1 MCFRCVLFLFFISF
15 FGKAQFY
22 SNGQNASSV
31 NWRQINTK
39 YFQIIFPE
47 DFKGKAQELA
57 NIISYANKQSREHLS
72 SEPKRISIIIQNN
85 TTVDNG
91 FVTLAPWRSEFYSVA
106 NQENEGV
113 DWLKKLAVHEYR
125 HIVQLE
131 KFREGVGKVL
141 YVLMGEQ
148 GLGALTLLTTPL
160 WFLEGDAVSI
170 ETLKTKVG
178 RGDYG
183 PFLREFKA
191 QLLEGDSLSYEKA
204 SFGSYKDYV
213 TDHYKL
219 GYHMVEFVREEFGV
233 TVWDS
238 VLTSVAKNPFIPYP
252 FSFYLKKITGKTT
265 AEIYSDLYPYLK
277 NKWNTQN
284 KKYTKNI
291 SISGINK
298 NYTSYSNPVLNE
310 HGKLFCLKKSYDN
323 ITQIV
328 QLDTLNEDKLIHTP
342 GRIDQTS
349 FSYGSGKL
357 LWIEKRRD
365 PRWQY
370 RDYSEIILYDIQNKR
385 KNRIKRRTRWFG
397 ASLNKNGDKIAL
409 VEFSKANL
417 SDLVITDIEGNELNR
432 LSINNGMAYHP
443 SWTDNSVLFV
453 SLFEGQSYLINWDN
467 NNNKLDTLFESEHP
481 ISYPQVSDKGVVL
494 QTSINGKDEIVIIKN
509 NKMYYCITPEF
520 GLQFPKVFNSDV
532 YYADYHNTGMRIVKS
547 KLIVRD
553 EVRVEFKDKK
563 IPDLDTLSFEV
574 KKYYPLLHLFNI
586 HSWAPVSIYPNEQEL
601 KLGMSL
607 FSQNKLSSS
616 TLRMN
621 YDYDWI
627 QSGQKIK
634 VSYEFAHFYPII
646 FADYTREVSPESIML
661 GTTAKV
667 DQETI
672 ATGTRF
678 SWLFDNNKFIKNV
691 LIQGAYVNTLSK
703 YYFDSLYVDTDLRI
717 ENIQCLF
724 YFGTSYRKA
733 KKNIFSKWSFSL
745 EGRFYASLSESNNSL
760 MGNTT
765 VTVPGL
771 LKNHGLKLSYSNQ
784 RSNSLFVPNYIRESR
799 GHLNYF
805 FQDAQKV
812 SVDYAFPLLYP
823 DFKLGK
829 LAYIQRL
836 RMDFFYDFMSSYDG
850 FKDNKLESFGLEFNM
865 EINPFRYSYLTQ
877 LGLEIACTTNGS
889 VFFSPIFKI
898 LY

>member
-1 MCFRCVLFLFFISF
+1 MCFRCLLFLFFISF
-15 FGKAQFY
+15 CGNAQFY

-31 NWRQINTK
+31 NWRQIKTK
-39 YFQIIFPE
+39 DFQIIFPE
-47 DFKGKAQELA
+47 DFTSKAQELA
-57 NIISYANKQSREHLS
+57 NIIRYANKQSRENLNS
-72 SEPKRISIIIQNN
+72 KPKKISIIIQSN

-91 FVTLAPWRSEFYSVA
+91 FVTLAPWRTEFYSVA
-106 NQENEGV
+106 SQENEGV

-125 HIVQLE
+125 HVVQLE

-141 YVLMGEQ
+141 YFLMGEQ

-170 ETLKTKVG
+170 ETMKTKVG

-191 QLLEGDSLSYEKA
+191 QLIEGDSISYEKA

-219 GYHMVEFVREEFGV
+219 GYHMVEFVKEEFGV

-252 FSFYLKKITGKTT
+252 FSFYLSKITGKTT
-265 AEIYSDLYPYLK
+265 AEIYSALYPYLK
-277 NKWNTQN
+277 NKWQDQN
-284 KKYTKNI
+284 KKHNKNI
-291 SISGINK
+291 SISGINE

-310 HGKLFCLKKSYDN
+310 NGTVFCLKKSYDN

-328 QLDTLNEDKLIHTP
+328 QVDSINGDKLIYTP

-349 FSYGSGKL
+349 FSYGGGKL

-370 RDYSEIILYDIQNKR
+370 RDYSEIILYDIENKL
-385 KNRIKRRTRWFG
+385 KNRIKRKTRWFG
-397 ASLNKNGDKIAL
+397 ASLNENGDKIAL

-417 SDLVITDIEGNELNR
+417 ASLVITDIKGAELNR
-432 LSINNGMAYHP
+432 LSLNNGMIYHP
-443 SWTDNSVLFV
+443 SWTNNSLLFV
-453 SLFEGQSYLINWDN
+453 SLFEGRSYLINWYH
-467 NNNKLDTLFESEHP
+467 NNNKLDTLFKSEYP
-481 ISYPQVSDKGVVL
+481 ISYPQISDKGIVL
-494 QTSINGKDEIVIIKN
+494 QTSINGKDEIVIIN
-509 NKMYYCITPEF
+509 DNKMFYSITPEF
-520 GLQFPKVFNSDV
+520 GLQFPTLFNDDV
-532 YYADYHNTGMRIVKS
+532 YYSDYHNSGMRIVKS

-553 EVRVEFKDKK
+553 EITVEFKDK
-563 IPDLDTLSFEV
+563 ILPDIDTLSFEV
-574 KKYYPLLHLFNI
+574 TKYYPLLHLFNV
-586 HSWAPVSIYPNEQEL
+586 HSWAPISIYPDEQEL
-601 KLGMSL
+601 KLGLSL

-627 QSGQKIK
+627 QSGQKFK
-634 VSYEFAHFYPII
+634 VSYELAHFYPLL
-646 FADYTREVSPESIML
+646 FADYTREVSPGSKIW

-691 LIQGAYVNTLSK
+691 LVQGAYVNTLSK
-703 YYFDSLYVDTDLRI
+703 YYFDSLYLDTDLRI

-745 EGRFYASLSESNNSL
+745 EGRLYANLNKSQNSL
-760 MGNTT
+760 MGKTI
-765 VTVPGL
+765 VTIPGL
-771 LKNHGLKLSYSNQ
+771 YRNHGLKLSYSDQ
-784 RSNSLFVPNYIRESR
+784 RSNSLFVPNYISESR
-799 GHLNYF
+799 GHLNYPF
-805 FQDAQKV
+805 EDAQKV
-812 SVDYAFPLLYP
+812 SVDYVFPLLYP

-829 LAYIQRL
+829 IAYIQRL
-836 RMDFFYDFMSSYDG
+836 RMDLFYDFMSSYDG
-850 FKDNKLESFGLEFNM
+850 FKYNKLESVGFEFNM
-865 EINPFRYSYLTQ
+865 EVNPFRYSYLTQ
-877 LGLEIACTTNGS
+877 IGLEVAYTGNGS
-889 VFFSPIFKI
+889 FFFSPIFKI